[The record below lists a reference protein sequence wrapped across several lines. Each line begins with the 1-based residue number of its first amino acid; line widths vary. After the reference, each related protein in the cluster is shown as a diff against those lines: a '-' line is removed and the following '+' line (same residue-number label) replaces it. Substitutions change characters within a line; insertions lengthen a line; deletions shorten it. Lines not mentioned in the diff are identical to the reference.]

1 MAELLLL
8 LFLKQGLQRGSTS
21 LHGPPDLTQQQ
32 HRAHFVISQPLHL
45 PTPNSGWGSTQAAAS
60 PHGPSLPLHLPIMPH
75 GHTASPPLKEPGRAA
90 ASQHTQGSHM
100 LAWPP
105 GMQAC
110 VLPWHGAHSQAQRGQ
125 CTARQMAAR
134 WGPGEK

>member
-1 MAELLLL
+1 MVASLLL
-8 LFLKQGLQRGSTS
+8 LKQGLQRGSTS
-21 LHGPPDLTQQQ
+21 LRGPPELTQQQ
-32 HRAHFVISQPLHL
+32 HGAHVVIAQPLRL
-45 PTPNSGWGSTQAAAS
+45 PTPNSGWESTQAAAS
-60 PHGPSLPLHLPIMPH
+60 PPGPSLPPHLPIMPH
-75 GHTASPPLKEPGRAA
+75 GRTAHPPLKEPGRAA

-105 GMQAC
+105 GRPAR

-125 CTARQMAAR
+125 YTAWQMAAR